1 MNMKRMIVC
10 LAIMAAAMAGFRG
23 IAFAAETGDQLWLRT
38 MTRECIRG
46 LVETGV
52 AAEDAEMYANQF
64 QFMAMTMQGRVQPA
78 EEEAGRVGNAFGMV
92 LGTAY
97 AQQGPNSMTDAG
109 FAFMSAVRAGMA
121 PEAAGAAGAQML
133 RSRYTIQDML
143 RVMTRATE
151 MIRSMQPEDDG
162 TALGEMI
169 RTMAQNRITTEQMT
183 QTMALSGQSA
193 VEATGA
199 GSGSGTSA
207 VAGSSESGAG
217 SSGSGAGSSGS
228 GAGSSGSGAGAGGSG
243 NGSGQGS
250 GNGKSGE

>member
-10 LAIMAAAMAGFRG
+10 LTIIVAVMVG
-23 IAFAAETGDQLWLRT
+23 IQGVVFAAGTGDQLWLRT
-38 MTRECIRG
+38 MTRECIQG

-52 AAEDAEMYANQF
+52 AAEDAEMYAQQY

-92 LGTAY
+92 LGTAL
-97 AQQGPNSMTDAG
+97 AQQGLNAMTDSG

-121 PEAAGAAGAQML
+121 PEAAAAAEVQML

-169 RTMAQNRITTEQMT
+169 RTMAQNRVTTEKMT
-183 QTMALSGQSA
+183 QTMGQSGQGA
-193 VEATGA
+193 AEAAGA

-207 VAGSSESGAG
+207 GAGSGESGAG
-217 SSGSGAGSSGS
+217 SSGSGAD
-228 GAGSSGSGAGAGGSG
+228 GSG

-250 GNGKSGE
+250 GNGK